1 MLTPTSLI
9 LLYTTS
15 LALPVF
21 SNLHIR
27 LMNPVVQI
35 GKIKIAPPKYPTIT
49 TTTRPPNVLQLLYC
63 QRYYHYSLSA
73 HKIFC
78 T

>member
-1 MLTPTSLI
+1 
-9 LLYTTS
+9 
-15 LALPVF
+15 
-21 SNLHIR
+21 
-27 LMNPVVQI
+27 MNPVVQI
-35 GKIKIAPPKYPTIT
+35 GKIKIAQETLQLLS
-49 TTTRPPNVLQLLYC
+49 TRPPNVLQLLYC